1 MDERTSYLETTHA
14 EKFYTVL
21 LESAMLIRKDLD
33 STFLEALIESGE
45 NILDNGKIN
54 IENGLPT
61 HSTQVKLKELYESVK
76 LDSLSLDDKKQAVQL
91 ILIKAVKEDMLQPN
105 HQPTPDAIGLLMS
118 YLAELFVDFSEPAH
132 IADLSIGTGN
142 LLYTFYSYLSRQP
155 GAVKHTYTGVENDE
169 LLISLTSTLSALL
182 DIPVELLHQDAL
194 KPLLINPIDIILSD
208 LPVGYYPVQ
217 IEEGKFSTALKDGH
231 SYSHFLLIEQGLK
244 YLKEAGLGFYLLP
257 TQTFESEEVK
267 ILLSH
272 INTVGYVQAIIHLP
286 NEWFK
291 NEQSRK
297 SILVLQKKGSN
308 SRQAQ
313 EVLVATSPSLS
324 DKQAFQNFLM
334 DIKTWKE
341 EQEI

>member
-1 MDERTSYLETTHA
+1 METSHA
-14 EKFYTVL
+14 EKLYNVL
-21 LESAMLIRKDLD
+21 LESSMLIKKDLD

-45 NILDNGKIN
+45 NILDKSNIN

-61 HSTQVKLKELYESVK
+61 QSTQAELRKLYESVD
-76 LDSLSLDDKKQAVQL
+76 LASFSLNEKKQAIQL

-118 YLAELFVDFSEPAH
+118 YLAELFVDFSKPAH

-142 LLYTFYSYLSRQP
+142 LLYTFYSYLSRQK
-155 GAVKHTYTGVENDE
+155 GEVKHSFTGVENDE

-194 KPLLINPIDIILSD
+194 QPLLINPIDIILSD
-208 LPVGYYPVQ
+208 LPVGYYPVPLQ
-217 IEEGKFSTALKDGH
+217 EGTFNTAVQEGY

-244 YLKEAGLGFYLLP
+244 YLKDAGLAFYLLP

-267 ILLSH
+267 TLLAH
-272 INTVGYVQAIIHLP
+272 INTVGYVQGIIHLP

-297 SILVLQKKGSN
+297 SILVLQKKGAESK
-308 SRQAQ
+308 QAQ

-324 DKQAFQNFLM
+324 DREAFQNFLM
-334 DIKTWKE
+334 EIKSWKK

>member
-1 MDERTSYLETTHA
+1 METTHA
-14 EKFYTVL
+14 EQFYTVL
-21 LESAMLIRKDLD
+21 LESSMLIRKDLD

-45 NILDNGKIN
+45 NLLDKGHIN
-54 IENGLPT
+54 VENGLPT
-61 HSTQVKLKELYESVK
+61 QSTQVKLKELYRS
-76 LDSLSLDDKKQAVQL
+76 LDLDLLSLDDKKQAIQL

-118 YLAELFVDFSEPAH
+118 YLAELFVDLSKPAH

-142 LLYTFYSYLSRQP
+142 LLYTFYAYLSKQSGRFE
-155 GAVKHTYTGVENDE
+155 HTYTGVENDE

-194 KPLLINPIDIILSD
+194 QPLLVNPIDIILSD

-217 IEEGKFSTALKDGH
+217 IEKKTFGTALEEGY

-244 YLKEAGLGFYLLP
+244 YLKESGLAFYLLP

-272 INTVGYVQAIIHLP
+272 INTVGYVQGIIHLP

-291 NEQSRK
+291 NEQSKK
-297 SILVLQKKGSN
+297 SILVLQKKGAESK
-308 SRQAQ
+308 QAQ

-324 DKQAFQNFLM
+324 DREAFQAFLM
-334 DIKTWKE
+334 DIKKWKE